1 MSRQAPVEDL
11 LDGRVVVSGSGRGGV
26 VRIPAVAASRSDRPS
41 DEFVNLNF
49 KVPVGVRKRFRLL
62 AADADLKNV
71 EMLMYLLDHYERS
84 HAVVS

>member
-1 MSRQAPVEDL
+1 MSRQVLGEDL
-11 LDGRVVVSGSGRGGV
+11 VDGRPVVSGSGRGGV
-26 VRIPAVAASRSDRPS
+26 ARVPAVAAARSERPS
-41 DEFVNLNF
+41 DEFVTLNF

-71 EMLMYLLDHYERS
+71 ELLVHLLDHYERS